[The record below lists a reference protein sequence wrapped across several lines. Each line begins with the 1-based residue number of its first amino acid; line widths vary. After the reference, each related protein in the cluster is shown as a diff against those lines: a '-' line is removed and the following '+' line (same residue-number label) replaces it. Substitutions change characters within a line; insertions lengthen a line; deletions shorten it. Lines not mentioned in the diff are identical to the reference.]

1 MDSLLKKRILYTIIG
16 IGIVALVFAGI
27 ASFNSIAGKR
37 IIWFAPS
44 MDEYPLVDDYD
55 NIYKPIYGIV
65 KEVSTH
71 SDISFVTLSNGTKFS
86 IDKFTKNYE
95 CQPSKLSSFIEIG
108 DSIAKPKE
116 DFLFFVHRK
125 KIRYSFK
132 IKERLRALPVDM
144 SKREKAQ

>member
-1 MDSLLKKRILYTIIG
+1 MKSRLLPVIIG
-16 IGIVALVFAGI
+16 ICIVALVFAGI

-65 KEVSTH
+65 ERVSTH
-71 SDISFVTLSNGTKFS
+71 SDVSFVTLSNGTKFS

-95 CQPSKLSSFIEIG
+95 CEPSQLSAFIQIG

-125 KIRYSFK
+125 NIRYPFK

-144 SKREKAQ
+144 SKRQKAQ